1 MSAYPLIII
10 GGGLSGLA
18 AGIRFAR
25 FGNRVLI
32 LEKHSKPGGL
42 NSYYYRQGRLL
53 ETGLHAI
60 TNYAEPGEKQA
71 PLNRL
76 FRQLK
81 ISRRGFVTLQQFG
94 SQVFFGNDLTLSF
107 SNDFQELV
115 AEIAR
120 LFPRAVDRFL
130 ALVAELDRF
139 DPFVPRPRISAKK
152 HLRTALGDE
161 LLVEMLLCPLMFYG
175 SSEENDMDFSQFVI
189 MFRALYQEGMFRPAG
204 TIKDLLDQL
213 LDQYR
218 SFDGELRF
226 RAGVAGILFTE
237 ETNPRVKGVLLESG
251 ETIGCNNL
259 ISTAGYPET
268 LGLLPPELRP
278 RATEG
283 ATVGRLSFVETI
295 NLLDRKAKPE
305 LITSDR
311 TIIFYNL
318 AERFEYARPAQ
329 AVDIRSGVICFPD
342 NFHGLAETDTFQLRT
357 THLANYDLWAEA
369 ARAGKDGP
377 YRRLKQ
383 EWDRKS
389 QRIVGGIIGNYQENI
404 VYQDSF
410 TPVTVERYTSRVG
423 GAIYGSPYK
432 HKDGRTRFDNLFIA
446 GTDQGY
452 LGIIGSM
459 LSGVTVVNQHLLR

>member
-1 MSAYPLIII
+1 MIII

-32 LEKHSKPGGL
+32 LEQHSKPGGL
-42 NSYYYRQGRLL
+42 NSYYHRQGRLL

-60 TNYAEPGEKQA
+60 TNYAAPEEKQA

-81 ISRRGFVTLQQFG
+81 ISRRSFVTHQQFG
-94 SQVFFGNDLTLSF
+94 SQIFFSNDLCLSF

-115 AEIAR
+115 AGIAR

-139 DPFVPRPRISAKK
+139 DPFVPRPRVSAKK
-152 HLRTALGDE
+152 HLRTALGDD

-189 MFRALYQEGMFRPAG
+189 MFRALYQEGMFRPHG

-213 LDQYR
+213 LAQYR
-218 SFDGELRF
+218 SFDGELRL

-237 ETNPRVKGVLLESG
+237 DTPPRVKGVLLESG
-251 ETIGCNNL
+251 ETIGCNKL

-268 LGLLPPELRP
+268 LELLPPELRP
-278 RATEG
+278 RAEG
-283 ATVGRLSFVETI
+283 AAVGRLSFVETI
-295 NLLDRKAKPE
+295 NLLDQKARSG
-305 LITSDR
+305 LTRSDR

-318 AERFEYARPAQ
+318 GERFEYARPAQ
-329 AVDIRSGVICFPD
+329 PVDIRSGVICFPD
-342 NFHGLAETDTFQLRT
+342 NFHGLAGSDTLQLRT
-357 THLANYDLWAEA
+357 THLANYDLWAAA
-369 ARAGKDGP
+369 ARAGKHGP

-389 QRIVGGIIGNYQENI
+389 QRIVGEIIGNYQENI

-410 TPVTVERYTSRVG
+410 TPMTVERYTGRVG
-423 GAIYGSPYK
+423 GAIYGSPDK